1 MSTDLL
7 VCWRDTLHVCLF
19 DQGEGALPHPGGMT
33 TGFEDASG
41 SFTGWGAAVDYCIA
55 QGTSGVCPLATYC
68 PNGPGGEPAG
78 GRRPGDQWSPYIAP
92 GRVNRWVQVGTMG
105 GDPANTCDP
114 DGPAAVGDT
123 IHSDAAWAVEAV
135 RLHDFCVY
143 VLFQSKA
150 DRFVKTG
157 SGQLWKR
164 DRNTQDRTL
173 LCLFESAGVAS
184 VHGLDHVLHR
194 GDKRALPRWI
204 QLRRTDS
211 IPRGLGSRLRRALPE
226 RLRRGY
232 RNATFAMPFAY
243 QMYHF
248 TKTGSGQT

>member
-1 MSTDLL
+1 
-7 VCWRDTLHVCLF
+7 
-19 DQGEGALPHPGGMT
+19 MT

-78 GRRPGDQWSPYIAP
+78 GRRSGDQWSPYIAP

-135 RLHDFCVY
+135 
-143 VLFQSKA
+143 
-150 DRFVKTG
+150 
-157 SGQLWKR
+157 
-164 DRNTQDRTL
+164 
-173 LCLFESAGVAS
+173 
-184 VHGLDHVLHR
+184 
-194 GDKRALPRWI
+194 
-204 QLRRTDS
+204 
-211 IPRGLGSRLRRALPE
+211 
-226 RLRRGY
+226 
-232 RNATFAMPFAY
+232 
-243 QMYHF
+243 
-248 TKTGSGQT
+248 